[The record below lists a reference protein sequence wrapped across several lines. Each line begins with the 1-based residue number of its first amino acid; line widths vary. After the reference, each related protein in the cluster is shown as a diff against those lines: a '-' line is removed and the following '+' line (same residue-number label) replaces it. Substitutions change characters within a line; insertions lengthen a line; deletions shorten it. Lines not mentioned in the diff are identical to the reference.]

1 MDESG
6 IAQIEQQRKQLE
18 ENISKLRK
26 SLQHWQ
32 TWEIEY
38 EGLREEIASLP
49 NGSNSKDVLAIARD
63 FGAELVDEKEL
74 QMIVR
79 DGGYPRTQAQIVDLL
94 AKRLDYVSRNTRSIE
109 KQLSDAQR
117 KRNALLLAQEPDYR
131 DDAALPLT
139 DIVEELDDEGNIVST
154 KLETPA
160 STAPQLLEVLKKAGV
175 KDLVEQDGIV
185 TAAKRQRN
193 GLKEGQLEPPGE
205 EDSTTVRSSKAET
218 AILEHPA
225 THQIDLEIQVGKASM
240 LDNHH
245 NGQSECKNAEEESRS
260 SYKTPAADRLESKE
274 NQNAHASTGSVS
286 AGARMTDR
294 GTREGDEDQTIA
306 IDNPDDT
313 PEEAAL
319 RREMVEYGL
328 GEVGVIVAELE
339 LEGDAS
345 IVSDDEEQAVLSFDS
360 DFEDDLDL
368 EDESEDEHGMVKHPV
383 MSRKYLEK
391 MKELEEKHG
400 IKGMQNLGPDT
411 TKLPKEIQSDLE
423 RPSAAEAARKA
434 ALARVAKSEAALKP
448 ATRQREKDP
457 RKPGKKVA
465 FADDLN
471 IAPETGSQQTLTDA
485 QKCRPAGLSLVE
497 PVRDSIVERQA
508 SGEPAD
514 TRQSTDPATTKRPSK
529 FKAAREATPQ
539 TPLLPP
545 SPTSLLPPQPSK
557 DQPQPLAPPHKIH
570 AASIIERDITTK
582 PKPPD
587 PDDVDEAIHRQEVAG
602 EYYKL
607 RNRMIQRQGG
617 FVGEG
622 EADNYGE
629 EITPLPVIDEDG
641 KERKISRFKAA
652 RLK

>member
-1 MDESG
+1 M
-6 IAQIEQQRKQLE
+6 AQIELQRKELE
-18 ENISKLRK
+18 QNISKLRK

-49 NGSNSKDVLAIARD
+49 DGSNSKDVLAIARD
-63 FGAELVDEKEL
+63 FGAELVDDKEL

-79 DGGYPRTQAQIVDLL
+79 DGSCPRTQAQIVDLL

-131 DDAALPLT
+131 HDAALPLT
-139 DIVEELDDEGNIVST
+139 DITEELDDEGNIVST

-160 STAPQLLEVLKKAGV
+160 STAPQLLEVLNKAGV
-175 KDLVEQDGIV
+175 KDLIEQDGIV
-185 TAAKRQRN
+185 TAAKRPSN
-193 GLKEGQLEPPGE
+193 GIRGRRLDAPCEGDRATERAANAEADISEHPDTHHVDLENHVAKDSMVDNPRSERKKDTQE
-205 EDSTTVRSSKAET
+205 EDTRPCKTLATGRLEST
-218 AILEHPA
+218 
-225 THQIDLEIQVGKASM
+225 
-240 LDNHH
+240 
-245 NGQSECKNAEEESRS
+245 NGQS
-260 SYKTPAADRLESKE
+260 TPASI
-274 NQNAHASTGSVS
+274 GSVP
-286 AGARMTDR
+286 TDSR
-294 GTREGDEDQTIA
+294 TTDATITELDEDQSIA

-319 RREMVEYGL
+319 RREMVQYGL
-328 GEVGVIVAELE
+328 GEVGAIVAELE
-339 LEGDAS
+339 LEDNGS
-345 IVSDDEEQAVLSFDS
+345 IVSYDEDQVSLSLDS

-391 MKELEEKHG
+391 MEELEKKHG

-411 TKLPKEIQSDLE
+411 TKLPKEIQSELE
-423 RPSAAEAARKA
+423 RPPAAEAARKA
-434 ALARVAKSEAALKP
+434 ALARVAESEAVLKS
-448 ATRQREKDP
+448 ATKQREKDP
-457 RKPGKKVA
+457 KKPGKKVA
-465 FADDLN
+465 FAADLDV
-471 IAPETGSQQTLTDA
+471 APERAPQRPLTDVP
-485 QKCRPAGLSLVE
+485 KFRPSGLSLVD
-497 PVRDSIVERQA
+497 PVKDSVVERQA
-508 SGEPAD
+508 SGKSVTKREPI
-514 TRQSTDPATTKRPSK
+514 DPATSKKPSK

-545 SPTSLLPPQPSK
+545 SPTSLLLPQPSK
-557 DQPQPLAPPHKIH
+557 KPLQSPAPPHKIH
-570 AASIIERDITTK
+570 AESIIERDITTK
-582 PKPPD
+582 PKAPNS
-587 PDDVDEAIHRQEVAG
+587 DDVDEAIHRQEIAG

-617 FVGEG
+617 FVGDG

-629 EITPLPVIDEDG
+629 EITPLPMIDEDG